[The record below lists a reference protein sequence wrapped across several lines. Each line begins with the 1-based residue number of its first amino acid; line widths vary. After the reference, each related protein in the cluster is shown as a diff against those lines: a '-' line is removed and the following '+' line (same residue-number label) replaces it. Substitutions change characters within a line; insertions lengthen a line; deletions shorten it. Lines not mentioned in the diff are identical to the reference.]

1 MEQSRKDSSIVPCDT
16 PQIYFGFPD
25 AKSKY
30 DVPNK
35 ILRYFKKVCSDD
47 GEVTIEYEFNDNDVS
62 NWNVQKQEWEVTSGS
77 YTVYVG
83 RSSKDIQLIGE
94 VIV

>member
-1 MEQSRKDSSIVPCDT
+1 M
-16 PQIYFGFPD
+16 
-25 AKSKY
+25 
-30 DVPNK
+30 
-35 ILRYFKKVCSDD
+35 
-47 GEVTIEYEFNDNDVS
+47 TIEYEFNDNDVS